1 MKKVIPLI
9 LACISALTVSSI
21 AQPLQIQLIRQATVK
36 ITMHQ
41 QHLLIDPVLAD
52 EGTEPPIFF
61 SNERKNPTIGLP
73 FHRDSVLKNVDA
85 ILLTHYHPDHF
96 DMAAEKYVPKD
107 MLIFCQPGDDA
118 KLKEKGFTHTQ
129 VIDSTM
135 TWQGISFH
143 RYLSSHYPG
152 ANGEPPFG
160 ISSSWYLQSGAS
172 GVFIT
177 GDAILD
183 DLLKSSLLATKPPIV
198 IANTGECHFTRENP
212 VLAPGITMTLTTGEL
227 KAITQLLPAATVV
240 AVHMDAINHCSL
252 TKAELRQY
260 VAKEKLQKRIRVPN
274 EGEVLRGIPGNK

>member
-160 ISSSWYLQSGAS
+160 ISSSWYLQSGTDA
-172 GVFIT
+172 VFIT

-183 DLLKSSLLATKPPIV
+183 DRLKASLAATRPPIV
-198 IANTGECHFTRENP
+198 IANSGECHFTRENP

-227 KAITQLLPAATVV
+227 KAITQLLPATTVV

>member
-1 MKKVIPLI
+1 MKKMIPLI
-9 LACISALTVSSI
+9 LACISILTTDI
-21 AQPLQIQLIRQATVK
+21 LAQPLKIQLVRSATVK
-36 ITMHQ
+36 ITMHR
-41 QHLLIDPVLAD
+41 QHLLIDPILAD

-61 SNERKNPTIGLP
+61 ADERKNPTIALP

-96 DMAAEKYVPKD
+96 DGAAEKYVPKD

-118 KLKEKGFTHTQ
+118 KLKEKGFTNTR
-129 VIDSTM
+129 VIDSSAN
-135 TWQGISFH
+135 WQGITF
-143 RYLSSHYPG
+143 RRFLSSHYPG

-160 ISSSWYLQSGAS
+160 ISSSYYLQSPDGA
-172 GVFIT
+172 VFIT

-183 DLLKSSLLATKPPIV
+183 DKLKASLTATQPPIV

-227 KAITQLLPAATVV
+227 KAITQLLPATTVI

-252 TKAELRQY
+252 SKADLRRY
-260 VAKEKLQKRIRVPN
+260 VAGEKLQKRIRVPQ
-274 EGEVLRGIPGNK
+274 EGEIVRGIAGNK